1 MEIRSPFLILLDLLE
16 GLIINII
23 ESFKL
28 VYLRMLELIVTL
40 GFISGLNPIGFIV
53 ALFVGSIVFYFIL
66 KFIFGSSRILFFIFL
81 FYFILLIL
89 VAFSLIFI

>member
-53 ALFVGSIVFYFIL
+53 ALFLGSIVFYFIL